1 MEAAKKME
9 LGVGYTLT
17 FTRTF
22 DAPREL
28 VFRVWTDPLYLARWW
43 GPTGF
48 TNPVCAFEARP
59 GGRIHIDMTGPDG
72 TVYPMGGEVLETAP
86 PERLVFTTTAFE
98 DAQGVPGLKAIDS
111 VTFQETSEHTTI
123 DLESRVVIAT
133 PEAMG
138 ALAGMEP
145 GWTQSLERLAATV
158 KTLYSE

>member
-9 LGVGYTLT
+9 PGVGYALT
-17 FTRTF
+17 FTREF

-28 VFRVWTDPLYLARWW
+28 VFRVWTDPLHLARWW
-43 GPTGF
+43 GPAGF
-48 TNPVCAFEARP
+48 TNPVCEFEARP

-72 TVYPMGGEVLETAP
+72 TVYPMGGEVLEIVA

-98 DAQGVPGLKAIDS
+98 NAQGVPGLKAIDT
-111 VTFQETSEHTTI
+111 VAFQETSEQTTI
-123 DLESRVVIAT
+123 DLESRVVIAA
-133 PEAMG
+133 PEALG

-145 GWTQSLERLAATV
+145 GWTQSLVRLAETV